1 MEELDLSQLFQLL
14 WNRKFEIIL
23 IILIFIVLGVTYTV
37 CFVTPKYTSSTTILL
52 ATEQGTGSSSESSI
66 TTTELTL
73 NSKLVSTYTDLIKSK
88 TNVRKVINN
97 LGIDIS
103 EDNLKNSISVKA
115 KSDTEIIEIS
125 VTNEN
130 PKIAADIANEVASV
144 FTEQVKEI
152 YKINNVHVVDVA
164 EEEANPSNIHH
175 AKDVVIFA
183 FIGVVISVIYVL
195 LSNMLDTTVKTVEDI
210 EKQCGVT
217 VLASIPFDNSSEG
230 RKGGKK

>member
-1 MEELDLSQLFQLL
+1 MEELDLSQLFQLF
-14 WNRKFEIIL
+14 WNRKFEIIV
-23 IILIFIVLGVTYTV
+23 IILIFIILGVTYTI

-52 ATEQGTGSSSESSI
+52 ATEQGSGSSESSI

-97 LGIDIS
+97 LGIDIP

-125 VTNEN
+125 VTNEE

-164 EEEANPSNIHH
+164 EEEANPSNVNHT
-175 AKDVVIFA
+175 KDVVIFA
-183 FIGVVISVIYVL
+183 FIGIVISIIYVL
-195 LSNMLDTTVKTVEDI
+195 LDNMLDTTVKTVEDI
-210 EKQCGVT
+210 EKQCSVT
-217 VLASIPFDNSSEG
+217 VIASIPFDNSSEG